1 MISGIAVWLSCY
13 AFRASGLLLGNR
25 KQLFFGVLAVGI
37 VMQLW
42 SFSALQKVSRDSAA
56 VERKLL
62 AKKSDTVITDLFFIP
77 EMTPKVMSEK
87 IVLECA
93 SAKQFKI
100 VKEFLKN
107 NDISSFTLILSP
119 HYRRLDNKFLA
130 EILRFYPI
138 HTPPEKVIVG
148 NSLEIFV
155 AECKKK

>member
-1 MISGIAVWLSCY
+1 
-13 AFRASGLLLGNR
+13 
-25 KQLFFGVLAVGI
+25 
-37 VMQLW
+37 MQLW
-42 SFSALQKVSRDSAA
+42 SFSALQKVTRDSAA

-62 AKKSDTVITDLFFIP
+62 AKTSDTVITDLFFIP
-77 EMTPKVMSEK
+77 EITPKVMSEK

-107 NDISSFTLILSP
+107 NEISSFTLILSP

-130 EILRFYPI
+130 EILRSYPI
-138 HTPPEKVIVG
+138 HTPPEKVIIG

-155 AECKKK
+155 AECKKKSFKKIF